1 VARRD
6 AALASHREEPACL
19 VRCYRAMNRVLR
31 GGALAAFLGLLLA
44 VASSHWLGIRLPWSP
59 AGGARPPATAPRV
72 LPTPTPVDPYDL
84 MGTLTFRGRT
94 IPSARLLPTEVSL
107 VEWLDDKGIRVSEI
121 RPAAGW
127 PSDRTSLPEVLRGVA
142 VVHAFLIPPSVIVFD
157 AMPVAGPL
165 NASVCTSP
173 IGEVISYQFQLG
185 GRSAGFD
192 YPQLLHVATYL
203 SALLVTTSDDMSARL
218 LNAGWLCPRRTS
230 SVLEWSPCV

>member
-1 VARRD
+1 MARRD

-121 RPAAGW
+121 RPATGW
-127 PSDRTSLPEVLRGVA
+127 PSDRTSLPDVVRGVA
-142 VVHAFLIPPSVIVFD
+142 VVHAFLIPPSAIVFD
-157 AMPVAGPL
+157 AVPVAGPL
-165 NASVCTSP
+165 SPSVCASP
-173 IGEVISYQFQLG
+173 IGVAISYQLQLG
-185 GRSAGFD
+185 GRSARFD

-203 SALLVTTSDDMSARL
+203 GAMLVTTSDDISGRL
-218 LNAGWLCPRRTS
+218 INAGA
-230 SVLEWSPCV
+230 SPVRCAQGGPIPS